1 MTFAI
6 VHARIQTV
14 TAFRVVR
21 RALLWQLCLLPM
33 LCGLAGA
40 GERYALVIT
49 GASGGPQYAEKYDEW
64 RSEFVQLL
72 QGPLEYPE
80 DHVLLLAEEEFAGA
94 QKATRENVRSAAARL
109 RQRVTRDDV
118 LLVVLVGHGSGTDV
132 GDAKFNLVG
141 PDLSAHEWGELFAP
155 IAGRLVFINAASG
168 SFPFI
173 RELSAKNHVVIT
185 ANDSAA
191 QTFETVMPPFLL
203 AAFKDEGSDLD
214 KNGRASVWEAFA
226 FISARVRDYFEQRAQ
241 LATEHPVLD
250 DDGDGVGHLVDEQGS
265 DGPLARVTYLKGE
278 PPIVDTGDP
287 VRTTMLRRRA
297 ELNTAI
303 EELRARKSLMPPDD
317 YDTALE
323 KLLLELARIDRS
335 LKSRS

>member
-1 MTFAI
+1 MTALRSF
-6 VHARIQTV
+6 
-14 TAFRVVR
+14 R
-21 RALLWQLCLLPM
+21 RALLWQLCMLPLL
-33 LCGLAGA
+33 CALASA
-40 GERYALVIT
+40 GDRYALVVT
-49 GASGGPQYAEKYDEW
+49 GASGGPQYAEKYDQW
-64 RSEFVQLL
+64 RNEFVQLL
-72 QGPLEYPE
+72 QGPLGYPE

-94 QKATRENVRSAAARL
+94 QKATRENVRASVATL
-109 RQRVTRDDV
+109 RQRVTKDDV
-118 LLVVLVGHGSGTDV
+118 LVVVLVGHGSGTDV

-141 PDLSAHEWGELFAP
+141 PDLSAHEWAELFAP
-155 IAGRLVFINAASG
+155 LPGRLVFIDAASG

-173 RELSAKNHVVIT
+173 QELSGKNHVVIT

-203 AAFKDEGSDLD
+203 AAFKDDAADLD
-214 KNGRASVWEAFA
+214 KNGRTSVWEAFA
-226 FISARVRDYFEQRAQ
+226 FMSARVRDYFDQRAQ

-265 DGPLARVTYLKGE
+265 DGALARVTYLKAD
-278 PPIVDTGDP
+278 PPILDTGDP
-287 VRTTMLRRRA
+287 VRTAMLRRRA

-303 EELRARKSLMPPDD
+303 EELRARKNSMSPED
-317 YDTALE
+317 YENALE